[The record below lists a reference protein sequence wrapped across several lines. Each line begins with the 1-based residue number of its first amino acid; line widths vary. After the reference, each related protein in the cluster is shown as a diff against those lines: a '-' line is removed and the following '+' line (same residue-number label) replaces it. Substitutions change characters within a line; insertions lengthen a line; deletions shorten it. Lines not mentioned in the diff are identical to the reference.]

1 MRGQGGERRRGQGGC
16 VWPGGDGPLLRWV
29 LAVAIA
35 RGFRER
41 RAAIRV
47 RGRALPCVVAGI
59 LFCFHTTRAAREI
72 AVAAPAR

>member
-1 MRGQGGERRRGQGGC
+1 L
-16 VWPGGDGPLLRWV
+16 WPGGDGPLLRWV

-72 AVAAPAR
+72 AVAAR